1 MYAIQQ
7 GLYGATA
14 FCRQNGGAQGDR
26 SVRLKEPYV
35 WHNLSTLRLVEQG
48 TKITLT

>member
-14 FCRQNGGAQGDR
+14 FCRQKAGAQGDR

-35 WHNLSTLRLVEQG
+35 WHNLSTFRLVQQG